1 MRVFVCEFSQETNS
15 FCPVIS
21 TREDFGE
28 WDGGGTKK
36 EVHGFMDVMLENG
49 YEVVKG
55 PMYRAQASGP
65 VQQEV
70 VDQFLA
76 EACAEIKA
84 AGALSA
90 VCIEL
95 HGSTQSTQS
104 DNVCGDIVYALREA
118 AGGVPVAAS
127 CDLHA
132 NITEKLYQNAD
143 FISAYQTYPHRDAYE
158 TGRRAAELCVRKL
171 RGEAVYSAC
180 ATVPMIVPASGYTTE
195 GGAFG
200 EVVKRARSLVA
211 NGEIFDYSTCV
222 VQPWLDVY
230 ECTSSVL
237 VYASTQE
244 VAVHYAQELA
254 QGMAECCGQMQPQV
268 STVDEIIA
276 RAREKEDGKPVIV
289 SDFSD
294 SPNAGAAGDNV
305 DILAGLLERGSE
317 LKAAVIVNDVP
328 ATDAAFVCGVGGK
341 AKFRIGG
348 TLAPHY
354 SEPVEVE
361 GTVRSLHDGKY
372 ILGGPMMRGVEM
384 DIGRAAVVTVG
395 NVDVLLCHAM
405 RVTGDIQL
413 YRHFGIEPSFYQVV
427 VVKANTSFKAVY
439 AAVSE
444 DVASC
449 DTGCA
454 STANLVGLPWKHLPK
469 ENMYPFVSIKD
480 YCAGEHTLQRC
491 L

>member
-36 EVHGFMDVMLENG
+36 EVHGFIDVMLENG
-49 YEVVKG
+49 FEVIRG

-65 VQQEV
+65 VKQEV
-70 VDQFLA
+70 VDQFL
-76 EACAEIKA
+76 EESIQQLREIGKA
-84 AGALSA
+84 DA
-90 VCIEL
+90 VCVEL
-95 HGSTQSTQS
+95 HGSTQSTES
-104 DNVCGDIVYALREA
+104 DNVCGDIVSALREA

-132 NITEKLYQNAD
+132 NITKKLYENAD
-143 FISAYQTYPHRDAYE
+143 FISSYQTYPHRDAYE
-158 TGRRAAELCVRKL
+158 TGRRSAELCVRKL
-171 RGEAVYSAC
+171 KGEAVFSAC
-180 ATVPMIVPASGYTTE
+180 VKVPMIVPASGYTTE

-200 EVVKRARSLVA
+200 EVVKKARALVA
-211 NGEIFDYSTCV
+211 EGKIFDYSLCV

-230 ECTSSVL
+230 ECDSAVL
-237 VYASTQE
+237 VYAADQE
-244 VAVHYAQELA
+244 VAVQCAQELG
-254 QGMAECCGQMQPQV
+254 QGMAACCDDMHPQV
-268 STVDEIIA
+268 STVDEIIERA
-276 RAREKEDGKPVIV
+276 RAKKEDKPVIV

-305 DILAGLLERGSE
+305 DILAGLLERGSD
-317 LKAAVIVNDVP
+317 LKGAVIVNDVL
-328 ATDAAFVCGVGGK
+328 ATDAAFACGVGGT

-354 SEPVEVE
+354 SKPVEAE
-361 GTVRSLHDGKY
+361 GIVRSLHDGKY
-372 ILGGPMMRGVEM
+372 VLGGPMMRGVEV
-384 DIGRAAVVTVG
+384 DVGRAAVITVG
-395 NVDVLLCHAM
+395 KVDVLLCHAM
-405 RVTGDIQL
+405 CITGDIQL
-413 YRHFGIEPSFYQVV
+413 YRHFGIEPAFYQVV

-439 AAVSE
+439 SVVSE
-444 DVASC
+444 DIVSC

-454 STANLVGLPWKHLPK
+454 STADLASLPWKHLPK
-469 ENMYPFVSIKD
+469 EGMYPFISLTN
-480 YCAGEHTLQRC
+480 YCAKDHTLQRS

>member
-1 MRVFVCEFSQETNS
+1 MKVFVCEFSQETNS

-21 TREDFGE
+21 VREDFGE

-36 EVHGFMDVMLENG
+36 EVHGFIDVMLENG

-65 VQQEV
+65 VMQEV

-76 EACAEIKA
+76 ESVEGIKA
-84 AGALSA
+84 AGALDA
-90 VCIEL
+90 VCVEL
-95 HGSTQSTQS
+95 HGSTQSTKS
-104 DNVCGDIVYALREA
+104 DNVCGEIVRALREA
-118 AGGVPVAAS
+118 AGNVPVAAS

-132 NITEKLYQNAD
+132 NITDLLYENAD
-143 FISAYQTYPHRDAYE
+143 FISTYQTYPHRDAYE
-158 TGRRAAELCVRKL
+158 TGRRSAELCVRKL
-171 RGEAVYSAC
+171 KGEQVCSARAV
-180 ATVPMIVPASGYTTE
+180 VPMIVPASGYTTE
-195 GGAFG
+195 GGEFG
-200 EVVKRARSLVA
+200 KVVEKARALVKS
-211 NGEIFDYSTCV
+211 GEIFDYSICV

-230 ECTSSVL
+230 ECNSAVL
-237 VYASTQE
+237 VYAADQE
-244 VAVHYAQELA
+244 TAVRHAQTLA
-254 QGMAECCGQMQPQV
+254 QGMAECCEKMHPEV
-268 STVDEIIA
+268 STVDEIIQ
-276 RAREKEDGKPVIV
+276 RAREKKDGKPVVV

-317 LKAAVIVNDVP
+317 LKAAVIVNDIP
-328 ATDAAFVCGVGGK
+328 ATDAAFACGVGNK
-341 AKFRIGG
+341 ATFRIGG

-354 SEPVEVE
+354 SKPVEAE
-361 GTVRSLHDGKY
+361 GVVRSLHDGKY

-384 DIGRAAVVTVG
+384 DIGRAAVVTIG
-395 NVDVLLCHAM
+395 NVDVLLCHTM
-405 RVTGDIQL
+405 RITGDIQL

-454 STANLVGLPWKHLPK
+454 STADLVSLPWKHLPK
-469 ENMYPFVSIKD
+469 EGMYPFVSLD
-480 YCAGEHTLQRC
+480 GYRAEEHTSMRQL
-491 L
+491 

>member
-21 TREDFGE
+21 TREDFSE

-36 EVHGFMDVMLENG
+36 EVHGFIDVMLENG
-49 YEVVKG
+49 FEVIRG

-65 VQQEV
+65 VKQEV
-70 VDQFLA
+70 VDQFIEESVQQLK
-76 EACAEIKA
+76 EIGKVD
-84 AGALSA
+84 A
-90 VCIEL
+90 VCVEL
-95 HGSTQSTQS
+95 HGATQSTKS
-104 DNVCGDIVYALREA
+104 DNVCGDIAAALREVA
-118 AGGVPVAAS
+118 SGAPVAAS

-132 NITEKLYQNAD
+132 NITKKLYENAD
-143 FISAYQTYPHRDAYE
+143 FISTYQTYPHRDAYE
-158 TGRRAAELCVRKL
+158 TGRRSAELCVRRLK
-171 RGEAVYSAC
+171 GETVCSAC
-180 ATVPMIVPASGYTTE
+180 VKVPMIVPASGYTTE

-200 EVVKRARSLVA
+200 EVVEKARALVKE
-211 NGEIFDYSTCV
+211 GKIFDYSICV

-230 ECTSSVL
+230 ECDSAVL
-237 VYASTQE
+237 VYAADQQL
-244 VAVHYAQELA
+244 AVQCAQELA
-254 QGMAECCGQMQPQV
+254 QGMAACCEQMYPQV

-276 RAREKEDGKPVIV
+276 HARGKQDGKPVIV

-294 SPNAGAAGDNV
+294 SPNAGAVGDNV

-317 LKAAVIVNDVP
+317 LKAAAIVNDVH
-328 ATDAAFVCGVGGK
+328 ATDAAFACGVGGT

-354 SEPVEVE
+354 SKPVEVE

-372 ILGGPMMRGVEM
+372 VLGGPMMRGVEA
-384 DIGRAAVVTVG
+384 DIGRAAVITVG
-395 NVDVLLCHAM
+395 NVDVLLCYSM
-405 RVTGDIQL
+405 CITGDIQL
-413 YRHFGIEPSFYQVV
+413 YRHFGIEPAFYQVV

-444 DVASC
+444 DIVSC

-454 STANLVGLPWKHLPK
+454 STADLVSLPWQHLPK
-469 ENMYPFVSIKD
+469 ENMYPFVSLEN
-480 YCAGEHTLQRC
+480 YCAKEHTLQRC

>member
-21 TREDFGE
+21 TREDFSE

-36 EVHGFMDVMLENG
+36 EVHGFIDVMLENG

-65 VQQEV
+65 VMQEV
-70 VDQFLA
+70 VDQFIS
-76 EACAEIKA
+76 ECAEQLKEIGKVE
-84 AGALSA
+84 A
-90 VCIEL
+90 VCVEL
-95 HGSTQSTQS
+95 HGSTQSTAS
-104 DNVCGDIVYALREA
+104 DNVCGDIVYALRQA

-132 NITEKLYQNAD
+132 NITEKLYENAD
-143 FISAYQTYPHRDAYE
+143 FISAYQTYPHRDTYE
-158 TGRRAAELCVRKL
+158 TGRRSAELCVRKL
-171 RGEAVYSAC
+171 KGESVYSAC
-180 ATVPMIVPASGYTTE
+180 VKVPMIVPASGYTTE
-195 GGAFG
+195 GGMFRQ
-200 EVVKRARSLVA
+200 VVERAHALVA
-211 NGEIFDYSTCV
+211 EGKIYDYSTCV

-230 ECTSSVL
+230 ECDSSIL
-237 VYASTQE
+237 VYAADQQT
-244 VAVHYAQELA
+244 AVQYAQELA
-254 QGMAECCGQMQPQV
+254 QGMAACCDDMHPQV
-268 STVDEIIA
+268 ASVDEIIA
-276 RAREKEDGKPVIV
+276 HAREKKDGKPVIV

-317 LKAAVIVNDVP
+317 LRAAVIVNDAP
-328 ATDAAFVCGVGGK
+328 ATDVAFACGIGGT
-341 AKFRIGG
+341 ARFSIGG

-354 SEPVEVE
+354 SKPVEVE
-361 GTVRSLHDGKY
+361 GKVLSLHDGKFV
-372 ILGGPMMRGVEM
+372 LGGPVMRGVEM
-384 DIGRAAVVTVG
+384 NIGRTAVVRVG

-405 RVTGDIQL
+405 CITGDIQL
-413 YRHFGIEPSFYQVV
+413 YRHFGIEPAFYQVV

-444 DVASC
+444 DVMSC

-454 STANLVGLPWKHLPK
+454 STADLVRLPWKHLPK
-469 ENMYPFVSIKD
+469 ETMYPFVSIKD
-480 YCAGEHTLQRC
+480 YCAKEHTLQRC